1 MAIIS
6 ASILSADFAHLYRDV
21 QAVLDAG
28 ADAIHFDVM
37 DGHYVPNLTVG
48 ALVCRSLRDAGITA
62 EIDVHLMVD
71 NPVDYIE
78 PFALAGADRLSFHP
92 ETVDDV
98 EQTILGIK
106 EANLQAGLVFNPD
119 EEVVLS
125 EVSLAEIDMILLMSV
140 FPGKAG
146 QAFIP
151 ETLVKAEHLRRLLD
165 SRDSDI
171 LLAIDGG
178 IKVENIRSAAVA
190 GVDYFVVGSGLFSSP
205 DYTQR
210 MKEFRDKLTSP

>member
-6 ASILSADFAHLYRDV
+6 ASILSADFAHLQQDV

-48 ALVCRSLRDAGITA
+48 PLVCRSLREAGISA

-71 NPVDYIE
+71 NPRNYIE
-78 PFALAGADRLSFHP
+78 SFASAGADRLSFHP
-92 ETVDDV
+92 ETVEDV
-98 EQTILGIK
+98 DQMILEIK

-125 EVSLAEIDMILLMSV
+125 EVSLAEIDMVLLMSV

-146 QAFIP
+146 QAFISD
-151 ETLVKAEHLRRLLD
+151 TLVKAEQLRRLLD
-165 SRDSDI
+165 TQDRDI

-178 IKVENIRSAAVA
+178 IKVDNIQSAAVA
-190 GVDYFVVGSGLFSSP
+190 GVDYFVVGSGLFSAP
-205 DYTQR
+205 DYSQR
-210 MKEFRDKLTSP
+210 MGEFRRKLASP